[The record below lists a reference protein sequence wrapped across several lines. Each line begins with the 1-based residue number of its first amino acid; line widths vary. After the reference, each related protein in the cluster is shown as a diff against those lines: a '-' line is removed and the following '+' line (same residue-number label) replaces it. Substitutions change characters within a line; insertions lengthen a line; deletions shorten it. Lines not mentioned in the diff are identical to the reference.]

1 VNDKISQRLIQILEF
16 RGLPQHARSLNPR
29 PIIGLVGSVVQRFA
43 AGLNLQLPQLKV
55 LLTARDYAGI
65 GTMRD
70 GITALDRGLSATLC
84 VPRAEASPI
93 RAAKSTS
100 AWKKDDPPEFLG
112 RAKATNAKHNN
123 SPLRFGPISSWLYRV
138 GFLKRRDLV

>member
-1 VNDKISQRLIQILEF
+1 MQRIT
-16 RGLPQHARSLNPR
+16 
-29 PIIGLVGSVVQRFA
+29 
-43 AGLNLQLPQLKV
+43 AGLNFQLPQLKL
-55 LLTARDYAGI
+55 LLTTRDYADI

-100 AWKKDDPPEFLG
+100 AWKKDEPPEFLG
-112 RAKATNAKHNN
+112 RAKATNVKHNN
-123 SPLRFGPISSWLYRV
+123 SRLRFGPISS
-138 GFLKRRDLV
+138 